1 VTLFDAFANRRL
13 EAGERLRHDAF
24 VDEITKRWT
33 PTSAR
38 DRLLHRRAQLVH
50 SSMRLFGGGPT
61 LLQVSV
67 GAAFVALSPAI
78 RMFAPTPNTVSYS
91 VPVPNWARI
100 LVMFGLFVLAA
111 ESFLSPR
118 HLRTR
123 RAVAWAIAPIPV
135 VELWLLVSYP
145 FPPWPH
151 WPPRLA
157 GAVIGM
163 AIALL
168 IAAGRRRHEATLR
181 VAFVLAVAGTGALA
195 IAEALRAVV
204 FFADGDLLLS
214 AASALT
220 VIGATLIAVS
230 LLRAHVEFAPD
241 RAAPTRRPDPYRALQ
256 PVEADSSVPL
266 REP

>member
-13 EAGERLRHDAF
+13 DAGERLRHDAF

-38 DRLLHRRAQLVH
+38 DRLLHRRAQFVH

-67 GAAFVALSPAI
+67 GAAFIALGPAI

-118 HLRTR
+118 HLRSR
-123 RAVAWAIAPIPV
+123 RVVAWAIAPIPV

-151 WPPRLA
+151 WPPRAA
-157 GAVIGM
+157 GGVVGL

-168 IAAGRRRHEATLR
+168 IAAGRRRHRATLR
-181 VAFVLAVAGTGALA
+181 VAFVLAVAGTGVLA

-204 FFADGDLLLS
+204 FFADGDPMLS

-220 VIGATLIAVS
+220 VLGATLIAAS

-241 RAAPTRRPDPYRALQ
+241 GA
-256 PVEADSSVPL
+256 SSTPRSL
-266 REP
+266 PRSSTFRG